1 MRLFIEILVCGLALT
16 ASAFDSDA
24 WLAKRELLN
33 QEVDRLRS
41 TYTNLVTRVVSPATD
56 VTVPF
61 DTFEDGS
68 VKTVIQ
74 AEQAQYFVDGGFVWA
89 HGVTVRKFKRDGSL
103 DLRIDAQDCLI
114 DRHTK
119 SGWVEGPARLTM
131 DKTVMDGEN
140 IYFSSPEGYVRT
152 TRNARIVSED
162 LKTGGLRP

>member
-1 MRLFIEILVCGLALT
+1 MRRFIEILVCCLSLT

-24 WLAKRELLN
+24 WLTKRELLS
-33 QEVDRLRS
+33 QEAERLRS
-41 TYTNLVTRVVSPATD
+41 TYTNLVRQVVSPATD

-61 DTFEDGS
+61 DTFPDGS
-68 VKTVIQ
+68 VKTIIE
-74 AEQAQYFVDGGFVWA
+74 AKKAQYFVNGGFVWA
-89 HGVTVRKFKRDGSL
+89 QNVMVRKFKRDGSL
-103 DLRIDAQDCLI
+103 DVQIDARECLV
-114 DRHTK
+114 DRYTK

-140 IYFSSPEGYVRT
+140 VYFSSPEGYVRT